1 MFSTILWCHCRL
13 PNSEGQTP
21 RALACNAGFYDCAR
35 FITERPLL
43 CKQNLNTFPCY
54 NSTLFSNI
62 QCIIDQPWTVVCVV
76 VLGLVKRTKR
86 LLDKTA
92 FEMKGDRQHKML
104 AVTSNN
110 TDNSDLSYTD
120 SDEEVNMD
128 TQSEVYL

>member
-43 CKQNLNTFPCY
+43 C
-54 NSTLFSNI
+54 
-62 QCIIDQPWTVVCVV
+62 
-76 VLGLVKRTKR
+76 LVKRTKR